1 VTEGNASTPAQT
13 SGIEPEQGVLLFL
26 YRGCAF
32 RIDPGVQPPKAGS
45 LLFCRH
51 LDVRPGE
58 RVLEVGSGAG
68 LAAVL
73 AARAGATVVATDV
86 RPEAVACTRENA
98 ARNGVG
104 DRVDTRLGDGF
115 SPVTGMRF
123 DLIGTSPPQMPTPPG
138 RERSDAEA
146 AADNGGTDGW
156 ELLDRLILEAP
167 AHLASGGRLRFTLFA
182 FLGIE
187 RAFARLRAA
196 GLSPR
201 VVAREVQ
208 PFPRLG
214 HERLEYLRTVD
225 AEETIPRGAAPRT
238 VDRYVVEGRLL
249 A

>member
-1 VTEGNASTPAQT
+1 VTED
-13 SGIEPEQGVLLFL
+13 EGVLLFL
-26 YRGCAF
+26 YRGCTF

-51 LDVRPGE
+51 FDVCPGE
-58 RVLEVGSGAG
+58 RVLEVGCGAG

-73 AARAGATVVATDV
+73 AARAGARVVATDV

-98 ARNGVG
+98 ARNGVA
-104 DRVDTRLGDGF
+104 DRVEKRLGDGF

-146 AADNGGTDGW
+146 AADNGGVDGW
-156 ELLDRLILEAP
+156 ALLDRLIREAP
-167 AHLASGGRLRFTLFA
+167 AHLAGGGRLLFTLFA

-187 RAFARLRAA
+187 RALARVREA

-201 VVAREVQ
+201 VVARELQ

-225 AEETIPRGAAPRT
+225 TEETIRRDVAPRT
-238 VDRYVVEGRLL
+238 VHRYVVEGRRL